1 MGVIKYSL
9 QISSI
14 VSYTQT
20 VISNSLVDVIFTT
33 TVWKVRPAHV
43 AQWSKHL
50 GAMYSMVRSEAGVE
64 TSAPAGSPA
73 KELFQ
78 IIPMHMM
85 NRKINPDRKK
95 RATAATHG
103 ASQC

>member
-1 MGVIKYSL
+1 
-9 QISSI
+9 
-14 VSYTQT
+14 
-20 VISNSLVDVIFTT
+20 
-33 TVWKVRPAHV
+33 
-43 AQWSKHL
+43 
-50 GAMYSMVRSEAGVE
+50 MYSMVRSEAGVE